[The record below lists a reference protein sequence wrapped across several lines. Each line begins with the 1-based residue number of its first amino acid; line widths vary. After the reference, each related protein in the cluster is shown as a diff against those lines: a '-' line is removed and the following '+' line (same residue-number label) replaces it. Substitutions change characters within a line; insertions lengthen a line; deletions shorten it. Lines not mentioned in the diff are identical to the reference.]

1 MRGHFLSSKG
11 ESDDAG
17 AKFFFVLLLTCL
29 SSLAFP
35 HGEDELRMR
44 NNGVR
49 VRMNRIMSYFI

>member
-1 MRGHFLSSKG
+1 MVR
-11 ESDDAG
+11 EQNY
-17 AKFFFVLLLTCL
+17 FVLLLTCL